1 MTMCVGVLECV
12 VRAHVKLYGAYVR
25 THTISFISHITV
37 CSVYSCIDTYT
48 AILHTAES
56 AQLYN

>member
-1 MTMCVGVLECV
+1 MTMCVGALECV
-12 VRAHVKLYGAYVR
+12 VRAHVKLYVR
-25 THTISFISHITV
+25 TYIRYRYNG
-37 CSVYSCIDTYT
+37 VYSCIDTYT